1 MFLHQTYKRI
11 WIFSI
16 SLFENKLIVLRHGK
30 LKLKFFENPDQQQ
43 TKFNSC
49 RGTKRRLIY
58 AKMKILKIT
67 FTCYSVSQF

>member
-49 RGTKRRLIY
+49 RGTNGD
-58 AKMKILKIT
+58 
-67 FTCYSVSQF
+67 